1 MLQNFFEP
9 LADFVARDI
18 AHPVL
23 GERILAVLKTLPN
36 EVVHDLLSDSRF
48 KMHVYNPA
56 DGAHTKFRM
65 ASPGVGDAGSRM
77 IAWKVSLAHAPL
89 EFANYVI
96 AHEFA
101 HAYLRNRGRTHDE
114 DPEDAA
120 DALAAEWGYD
130 KPPSARRYTWWR
142 REQRAKG

>member
-1 MLQNFFEP
+1 MLQNSFEP
-9 LADFVARDI
+9 LAHFVARYI
-18 AHPVL
+18 EHPVL
-23 GERILAVLKTLPN
+23 CERILAVLKALPN
-36 EVVHDLLSDSRF
+36 EVIHDFLSDARF
-48 KMHVYNPA
+48 NMHVYNP
-56 DGAHTKFRM
+56 DGGGHTNFHI

-89 EFANYVI
+89 DFANYVI

-130 KPPSARRYTWWR
+130 KPLSAMRYTWWR
-142 REQRAKG
+142 RS

>member
-1 MLQNFFEP
+1 MDHLSSFVDRFIQSP
-9 LADFVARDI
+9 LLR
-18 AHPVL
+18 
-23 GERILAVLKTLPN
+23 ERIIAVLRRLPF
-36 EVVHDLLSDSRF
+36 EVVQDLLHDPRF
-48 KMHVYNPA
+48 TMVVYDPA
-56 DGAHTKFRM
+56 DGPQTQFHI
-65 ASPGVGDAGSRM
+65 ASPGSGDAGSRM

-89 EFANYVI
+89 DFANYVI

-130 KPPSARRYTWWR
+130 KPLSAMRYTWWR
-142 REQRAKG
+142 RP